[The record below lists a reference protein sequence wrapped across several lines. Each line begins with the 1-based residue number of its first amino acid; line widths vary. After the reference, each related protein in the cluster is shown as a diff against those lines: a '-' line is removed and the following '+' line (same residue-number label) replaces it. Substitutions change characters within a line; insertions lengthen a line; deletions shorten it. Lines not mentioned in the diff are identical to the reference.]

1 MENLI
6 EKKLLY
12 LLNLNKLEYKFETS
26 LLNLIINK
34 NEFKLDIKIYHD
46 NYNVLYI
53 FSEEIILNNI
63 VETINL
69 FIDDYEK
76 IEDIVYE
83 LIKQIKSISYK
94 NNNIYLQKNLE
105 NLKKNFIEENKN
117 IKLELFTIN
126 SYSEM
131 LKDQILKLFN
141 NENFDLEIYKLSK
154 FMVTFKNLKEIL
166 IIKLNIIIEEDIN
179 KVPPKILVESNI
191 KLKNDLLNKINNLN
205 ILNNKDA
212 WSIKYS
218 LYETINNIYNI
229 INEYGELEDINCDEE
244 QKIINDLN
252 YLLGIIDCI
261 SENKLIK
268 LFDKDFNCHIINK
281 IYWKKGTGY
290 GYNGN
295 NEWDIEEYI
304 KFNKNKSLKII
315 ERINNLLDLKDIKKK
330 YINDILTII
339 LFYFRI
345 EEIDKEIIIKFINKI
360 DLNILEKFKD
370 GDKLFNLLEI
380 YCEENNIKLDKI
392 DNKESFQ
399 NKINLSEY
407 EMKFNKYKVRYIN
420 NFEKFYYNRDI
431 NLDSEKIYKLQ
442 KEFNILKRS
451 LINKEE
457 SNIFFNINNKN
468 ISKMRFIISGPKNTP
483 YEYGLYI
490 FDMSID
496 KMYPKT
502 PPLVNFINHGSKRFN
517 PNLYDNGKV
526 CLSLLGTWSGHKGE
540 SWNSNTSTF
549 LQILISIQSQIFV
562 DQPYFNE
569 PGYERS
575 INTEYGKKKS
585 DEYNLNIIQYNIDH
599 AINDLINN
607 CKEEKCNYN
616 ECKDIILEYFNF
628 NKNKILDLLDKSIE
642 NLKKNNKIDN
652 FNKLEKSKNKFNEL
666 IN

>member
-1 MENLI
+1 MISII

-12 LLNLNKLEYKFETS
+12 LLSLNKLEYKNETG
-26 LLNLIINK
+26 LLDFTINRD
-34 NEFKLDIKIYHD
+34 EFKFNVKIYHD

-53 FSEEIILNNI
+53 LSEDIILNNI
-63 VETINL
+63 VESINL

-83 LIKQIKSISYK
+83 LINQIKLISCK
-94 NNNIYLQKNLE
+94 NNNIYLQRNLE

-117 IKLELFTIN
+117 INLKLFTID

-141 NENFDLEIYKLSK
+141 NENFDLEINKLSK
-154 FMVTFKNLKEIL
+154 FMVKFLNLKESL
-166 IIKLNIIIEEDIN
+166 IIKLNILIEEDIN
-179 KVPPKILVESNI
+179 KVPPKILVESNM

-218 LYETINNIYNI
+218 LYDTINNIYNI
-229 INEYGELEDINCDEE
+229 IYECGELEDINCDEE

-252 YLLGIIDCI
+252 NLLGIIDCI
-261 SENKLIK
+261 SENKLTK

-281 IYWKKGTGY
+281 FYWKKGTGY

-315 ERINNLLDLKDIKKK
+315 ERINNLLDLKDINKR
-330 YINDILTII
+330 YINNVLTII
-339 LFYFRI
+339 LFYFRT
-345 EEIDKEIIIKFINKI
+345 EEIDKEIIEKFINKI

-370 GDKLFNLLEI
+370 GDKLFNLLET
-380 YCEENNIKLDKI
+380 YCEENDIKLDKI
-392 DNKESFQ
+392 DNKENFQ
-399 NKINLSEY
+399 KKRNLSEY
-407 EMKFNKYKVRYIN
+407 EKIFNKYKVRYIN
-420 NFEKFYYNRDI
+420 NFEKFYYNKDI
-431 NLDSEKIYKLQ
+431 NLDSEKMYKLQ
-442 KEFNILKRS
+442 REFNILKKS
-451 LINKEE
+451 IINQEE

-490 FDMSID
+490 FDMLID

-526 CLSLLGTWSGHKGE
+526 CLILLGTWSGHKGE

-549 LQILISIQSQIFV
+549 LQILISIQSQILI
-562 DQPYFNE
+562 DEPYFNE

-575 INTEYGKKKS
+575 INSEYGKKRS

-599 AINDLINN
+599 AINDLIND
-607 CKEEKCNYN
+607 CK
-616 ECKDIILEYFNF
+616 
-628 NKNKILDLLDKSIE
+628 
-642 NLKKNNKIDN
+642 
-652 FNKLEKSKNKFNEL
+652 
-666 IN
+666 